1 MHLWAEEGIIIIKS
15 KKNLKRR
22 DAEQER
28 CWTGGIQDR
37 WDAGQ
42 VGCRKRGNAEKDRG
56 RREGCRTGGIQDRRE
71 AGGIK
76 KSRDV
81 GKEGCSKGGIQDWKN
96 SGPEEG
102 FRTL

>member
-1 MHLWAEEGIIIIKS
+1 MG
-15 KKNLKRR
+15 
-22 DAEQER
+22 D
-28 CWTGGIQDR
+28 T
-37 WDAGQ
+37 
-42 VGCRKRGNAEKDRG
+42 EKDRG